1 MMELEVCNL
10 ALSLYILWAVS
21 KIYIRT
27 NMIGQL
33 SAVTLTQVSKAQAID
48 YPDIPTEEEVLER
61 IKSWESWDT
70 E

>member
-1 MMELEVCNL
+1 MIELEFCNL

-33 SAVTLTQVSKAQAID
+33 SAVTLTQVSKAQATD

>member
-1 MMELEVCNL
+1 MIELEFCNL

-33 SAVTLTQVSKAQAID
+33 SAVTLTQVSKVQATD
-48 YPDIPTEEEVLER
+48 CPDIPTEEEVLER

>member
-1 MMELEVCNL
+1 MIELEFCNL

>member
-33 SAVTLTQVSKAQAID
+33 SAVTLTQVSKAQATD

-61 IKSWESWDT
+61 IKNWESWDT